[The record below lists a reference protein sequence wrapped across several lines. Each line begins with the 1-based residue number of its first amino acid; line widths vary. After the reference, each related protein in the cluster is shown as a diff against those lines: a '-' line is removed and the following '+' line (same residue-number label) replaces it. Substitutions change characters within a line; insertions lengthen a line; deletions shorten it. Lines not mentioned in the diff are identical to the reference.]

1 MASFRTLLVL
11 ARASN
16 LPTVWTNCLAGW
28 ILGGGEF
35 AGENWFRFLQLGIGA
50 TLLYTGGMFLNDAFD
65 TEFDRQHRRERP
77 IPSGAISPRAV
88 WIWGLSLLALGTALL
103 VLLGQPTAVYALLLL
118 TTILIYDAIHKL
130 VAFSP
135 LLMAACRFFLYLA
148 AASATNTGV
157 NGLVMWSGLA
167 LAGYVVGLSYLAR
180 KESVRVPFER
190 WPALLLAAPIVLA
203 LVVNNRDYRVS
214 GLVLSFIVSAWI
226 LMSLRHALGRVEP
239 VIGRTVSALLAGIAL
254 VDWLAVGWVFVDG
267 RPPNQWLGV
276 FALLFVTARLFQ
288 RFIPAT

>member
-1 MASFRTLLVL
+1 MASPRTLLVL

-35 AGENWFRFLQLGIGA
+35 AEDSLSRFLQLCLGA
-50 TLLYTGGMFLNDAFD
+50 TLLYTGGMYLNDAFD
-65 TEFDRQHRRERP
+65 SDFDQQHRRERP
-77 IPSGAISPRAV
+77 IPSGAISRRAV
-88 WIWGLSLLALGTALL
+88 WILGLLLLAVGTVLL
-103 VLLGQPTAVYALLLL
+103 VLLGNSTAIYAVLLL

-135 LLMAACRFFLYLA
+135 LLMAACRLFLYLA
-148 AASATNTGV
+148 AASATPAGV
-157 NGLVMWSGLA
+157 NGLVLWSAVA
-167 LAGYVVGLSYLAR
+167 LAAYVVGLSYLAR
-180 KESVRVPFER
+180 KESVRAPFEQ
-190 WPALLLAAPIVLA
+190 WPVVLLAAPIALA
-203 LVVNNRDYRVS
+203 LVVNNREFRTS

-226 LMSLRHALGRVEP
+226 LMALRHTVGRSDP

-254 VDWLAVGWVFVDG
+254 VDWLAVGWMFIDG
-267 RPPNQWLGV
+267 RPPNQWAGV
-276 FALLFVTARLFQ
+276 FALMFVTARLFQ